1 MSERTGNLPA
11 IRLLVIED
19 DPEQL
24 DLLRFT
30 LESHFG
36 AGTVTGVESVGEAVA
51 QELEGFDLILA
62 DHNLPD
68 GSGLELIERVKV
80 RCNTPV
86 ILVTGENVAQT
97 AAEAI
102 RRGATD
108 YIVKVGDYLFTIPL
122 VIEKNLTIAKV
133 KRENESLRHE
143 LEAALR
149 ELKTKNR
156 QLEESLQ
163 RVEEVAATD
172 PLTRLY
178 NRRHFGRMLEQL
190 FSEAQR
196 YDSELAC
203 VMIDLDGYKVLND
216 TFGHQTG
223 DQLLILAAKAISSNL
238 RRMDVA
244 ARYGGD
250 EFVLLLPKATASEA
264 ATVVTRVRDDFFYA
278 SASLLRRHA
287 GVTMSIGIAGL
298 RGNNIINT
306 EQLIARADGA
316 LYRAKAEG
324 RNRISLA
331 ENPVAA

>member
-1 MSERTGNLPA
+1 LPA

-19 DPEQL
+19 DSEQL
-24 DLLRFT
+24 DLLRHT

-36 AGTVTGVESVGEAVA
+36 RGIVTGAASVTEALTYDV
-51 QELEGFDLILA
+51 QEFDLILA

-68 GSGLELIERVKV
+68 GSGMDLIERVKA
-80 RCNTPV
+80 RCSTPV
-86 ILVTGENVAQT
+86 ILVTGDNVAQT

-108 YIVKVGDYLFTIPL
+108 YVVKVGDYLFTIPL
-122 VIEKNLTIAKV
+122 VIEKNLTIAKI
-133 KRENESLRHE
+133 KRENESLRGE
-143 LEAALR
+143 LELTLKELR
-149 ELKTKNR
+149 KKNQ
-156 QLEESLQ
+156 QLEESLL

-190 FSEAQR
+190 FAEAQR

-216 TFGHQTG
+216 TFGHQIG
-223 DQLLILAAKAISSNL
+223 DQLLILTSKAISSNL

-250 EFVLLLPKATASEA
+250 EFVLLLPRAATHEA
-264 ATVVTRVRDDFFYA
+264 AAVVSRVRDDFFYS

-287 GVTMSIGIAGL
+287 GVTMSIGVAGL
-298 RGNNIINT
+298 RGAPIVNT
-306 EQLIARADGA
+306 DQLIARADAA
-316 LYRAKAEG
+316 LYRAKADG
-324 RNRISLA
+324 RNRIVLA
-331 ENPVAA
+331 EGSVPA

>member
-1 MSERTGNLPA
+1 
-11 IRLLVIED
+11 LLVIED

-36 AGTVTGVESVGEAVA
+36 PGTVTGAESVRQAMA
-51 QELEGFDLILA
+51 HDLATFDLILA

-68 GSGLELIERVKV
+68 GSGMDLIGQVKA
-80 RCNTPV
+80 RCSTPI
-86 ILVTGENVAQT
+86 ILVTGDNVAQT

-108 YIVKVGDYLFTIPL
+108 YVVKVGDYLHTIPL
-122 VIEKNLTIAKV
+122 VIEKNLTVAKV
-133 KRENESLRHE
+133 KRENESLRHD
-143 LEAALR
+143 LEAALL
-149 ELKTKNR
+149 EVKKKNQ

-190 FSEAQR
+190 FAEAQR

-203 VMIDLDGYKVLND
+203 IMIDLDGYKVLND

-223 DQLLILAAKAISSNL
+223 DQLLILAAKAITSNL

-250 EFVLLLPKATASEA
+250 EFVLLLPKAATHEA
-264 ATVVTRVRDDFFYA
+264 ASVVTRVRDDFFYA

-287 GVTMSIGIAGL
+287 GVTMSIGIAGM
-298 RGNNIINT
+298 RGNNLVNT
-306 EQLIARADGA
+306 DQLIARADAA
-316 LYRAKAEG
+316 LYRSKAEG

-331 ENPVAA
+331 ENVVPTA